1 MFYKQYLRGN
11 MTSELTA
18 FLIAS
23 LILAIIPGPA
33 VIYIVT
39 QTLGQ
44 GRSAGLASVGG
55 IALGNFGNAATASVG
70 LAAILAASSAA
81 FFAVKIAG
89 AAYLIFSAS
98 RHCAVHEPRKPTR
111 RRDKPQRSGFFEMA
125 SSSPCLALGGIFVA
139 VALCTDSLYVLTAS
153 ALAST
158 LRKQSH
164 WRAYGQYLSAATF
177 IGLGI
182 YAAVAN
188 PRAMAK

>member
-1 MFYKQYLRGN
+1 

-125 SSSPCLALGGIFVA
+125 SSSPCLIRKRRCFSR
-139 VALCTDSLYVLTAS
+139 LCCPNLFAPTAPCCS
-153 ALAST
+153 RVWLWAAYSS
-158 LRKQSH
+158 R
-164 WRAYGQYLSAATF
+164 WR
-177 IGLGI
+177 
-182 YAAVAN
+182 YA
-188 PRAMAK
+188 RIRSMS